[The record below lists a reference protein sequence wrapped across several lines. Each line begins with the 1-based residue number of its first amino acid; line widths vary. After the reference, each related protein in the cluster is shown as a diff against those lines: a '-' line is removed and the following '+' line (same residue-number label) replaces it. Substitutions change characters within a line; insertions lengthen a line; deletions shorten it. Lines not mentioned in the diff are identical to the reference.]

1 MPSTISLAP
10 APAAAVP
17 VRATAAATAEEK
29 RVAVRIVRTPALL
42 EQLQRQRRAVYAA
55 NGVTLHDEALDAQR
69 RYGTTVGL
77 FLDEELVG
85 GFSVWRLSEALCSLG
100 YLLAGV
106 GVERHDPG
114 RVVELASMFILP
126 RHGGRGY
133 ARALLEHGRTLL
145 AAMQPE
151 LLVAFAVR
159 AVADRYIHQLGFQ
172 PVGGFVRHPL
182 APAVE
187 VVPLVLDGA
196 QFARLHCA

>member
-1 MPSTISLAP
+1 MNRISLPVTAP
-10 APAAAVP
+10 AR
-17 VRATAAATAEEK
+17 RAPTGPTAEPE
-29 RVAVRIVRTPALL
+29 VTVRIIRTPALV
-42 EQLQRQRRAVYAA
+42 EELQRRRRAVFAA
-55 NGVTLHDEALDAQR
+55 SGVTLRDDALDAQR

-77 FLDEELVG
+77 FLGDEPIG

-106 GVERHDPG
+106 GVERHDPS
-114 RVVELASMFILP
+114 RVVELGSMFILP
-126 RHGGRGY
+126 ALGGRGY

-151 LLVAFAVR
+151 LLIAFAVR
-159 AVADRYIHQLGFQ
+159 AVAPRYIGQLGFQ
-172 PVGGFVRHPL
+172 AVGPFVRHPL

-187 VVPLVLDGA
+187 VVPLVLHGA